1 MHILDKLHFCVM
13 EMSSLVY
20 TACYFV
26 QLAYGDANLG
36 WTSSRDRYG
45 KYTENVLF
53 RVLLVFFLSSIY
65 GEQKETL

>member
-1 MHILDKLHFCVM
+1 MHIVDKLHWCVM

-20 TACYFV
+20 TAYHLV

-36 WTSSRDRYG
+36 WTSSRHRYG
-45 KYTENVLF
+45 KCTENVLF